1 MIVQPLQQRSRTGH
15 RVITLQIRVDD
26 FIERAQ
32 RMDAN
37 LKQLSFALSL
47 AMNRA
52 ATQTRSALI
61 ETTWPRGVTVR
72 NTTFLRAALRMKFAS
87 KTDLSV
93 VIYDA
98 LGRASLSLHDKG
110 GVKIGKGQLAIP
122 LNAVR
127 RTGRGAVVQADKPRN
142 LGTSFVRDGVLYRVR
157 GKGKRKRVEPMFA
170 LRRQAR
176 LRKRVS
182 FTEDFRAYMAE
193 LLRTQ
198 FPRALARA
206 ISTRR

>member
-1 MIVQPLQQRSRTGH
+1 
-15 RVITLQIRVDD
+15 VITLQIRVDD

-37 LKQLSFALSL
+37 LKQLPFALSL

-72 NTTFLRAALRMKFAS
+72 NTTFLRAALRTAFAA
-87 KTDLSV
+87 KNNLSV
-93 VIYDA
+93 AIYDS
-98 LGRASLSLHDKG
+98 LGPASLSLHDKG

-122 LNAVR
+122 LTAVR
-127 RTGRGAVVQADKPRN
+127 RTGRGAVVQADRPRN
-142 LGTSFVRDGVLYRVR
+142 LARSFVRDAVIYRVR
-157 GKGKRKRVEPMFA
+157 GRGQRRTIEPMFA

-176 LRKRVS
+176 LRKRVN
-182 FTEDFRAYMAE
+182 FTEDFCASMAE

-198 FPRALARA
+198 FPQALARA